1 MKFLDS
7 SSRKPKIKNGLIYFG
22 ASTTIPRRN
31 KLLAVNCKIM
41 GATNSALCSFDFLL
55 DGDVKL
61 QLPDFIV
68 HKRDL
73 ANAVHVEYSDE
84 EL

>member
-1 MKFLDS
+1 M
-7 SSRKPKIKNGLIYFG
+7 
-22 ASTTIPRRN
+22 
-31 KLLAVNCKIM
+31 V
-41 GATNSALCSFDFLL
+41 ATNSALRSFDFLL

-73 ANAVHVEYSDE
+73 ANAAHVEYSNE

>member
-1 MKFLDS
+1 M
-7 SSRKPKIKNGLIYFG
+7 
-22 ASTTIPRRN
+22 
-31 KLLAVNCKIM
+31 V
-41 GATNSALCSFDFLL
+41 ATNSALRSFDFLL

-73 ANAVHVEYSDE
+73 ANAVHVEDSDE